1 MSKYLGLNISD
12 ELDDAI
18 TARVAITQETK
29 TKLVTTALTKELGV
43 KNDSSILQ
51 RVNVLEQEVIKI
63 KEKLVHE

>member
-18 TARVAITQETK
+18 AARVAITQETK
-29 TKLVTTALTKELGV
+29 TEFVTTALTKELGI
-43 KNDSSILQ
+43 KNDSSISQ
-51 RVNVLEQEVIKI
+51 RVIFLEQEVIKI